1 MVCRSRRGPTR
12 GARSPVG
19 AGAVESDER
28 VTAAAVGTVGAP
40 TAEGCGTGGAT
51 NVTVLAEAGGGSE
64 NPERKEASRRFSAV
78 SAAAVE
84 RS

>member
-1 MVCRSRRGPTR
+1 MVCRSARGPTG
-12 GARSPVG
+12 GAKSPVG

-28 VTAAAVGTVGAP
+28 VTAPAVGAVGAP
-40 TAEGCGTGGAT
+40 TAVGCGTGGAT
-51 NVTVLAEAGGGSE
+51 NVTVVAEAGVGSE
-64 NPERKEASRRFSAV
+64 NPERKEAWRRFSAI

>member
-1 MVCRSRRGPTR
+1 MVCRSSRGPTG

-28 VTAAAVGTVGAP
+28 VTAAAVGTVEAP
-40 TAEGCGTGGAT
+40 TAVGCGTGGAT

-64 NPERKEASRRFSAV
+64 NPERKEAWRRFSAV

>member
-1 MVCRSRRGPTR
+1 MVCRSGRGPTG

-28 VTAAAVGTVGAP
+28 VTAAAVGTVEAP
-40 TAEGCGTGGAT
+40 TAVGCGTGGAT

-64 NPERKEASRRFSAV
+64 NPERKEAWRRFSAV